1 MTTKFKGVPEY
12 KAVYEHID
20 KNFDK
25 YIEEERKY
33 LRVKCISATGEGMQ
47 EGAEATAKTIR
58 AIGAEAKIVPLEGG
72 HPAVYG
78 KIKSKNPKAKTLM
91 VYSFYD
97 VVPIEH
103 PEMWKFPPFAAE
115 MVDAEK
121 IGAPT
126 EMGKVIVARGA
137 HDKKGVHL
145 PFIMTVGA
153 IKEVTG
159 DIPVNVLFVIEGEEE
174 IYTPNLKQFVD
185 KYYDELNKADAI
197 WSPGSYRQL
206 PSGLLIIHPGYN
218 GFMQLDLTVEGGAW
232 GGATGGRTPWS
243 GYVSFLDQ
251 PMLRLVQALNTMFDS
266 DGKVLVEG
274 FYDNWLAPTPEQ
286 RRDIEKCK
294 ERFGDTSIMD
304 DLSSVKRFK
313 GGLPPE
319 ELLEDFLTAPHIIPI
334 GINSGYI
341 TLSYI
346 PAKATARLHV
356 RFCPNMTSEEI
367 LQKVRKHLYTRGF
380 PEIEVHCTKRT
391 ETGRG
396 PASADVVQA
405 VVRMAE
411 IHGVDYVIWPSSPAT
426 CGIHFFAGAPLY
438 KPVVCGSLGHGSR
451 FHAPNEY
458 ITVEGMRD
466 QMKGLVTF
474 LHEYAN
480 M

>member
-1 MTTKFKGVPEY
+1 MGDKFKGIPEY

-25 YIEEERKY
+25 YVEEERKY
-33 LRVKCISATGEGMQ
+33 LRIKCISATGEGMQ
-47 EGAEATAKTIR
+47 EGAEATAESIR
-58 AIGAEAKIVPLEGG
+58 AIGGEAIVFTLKGG
-72 HPAVYG
+72 HPVVYG
-78 KIKSKNPKAKTLM
+78 KIKSKNPNAKTLM

-115 MVDAEK
+115 IVDAEK
-121 IGAPT
+121 IGAPA

-153 IKEVTG
+153 IKEVMG

-185 KYYDELNKADAI
+185 KYYDELNEADAI

-218 GFMQLDLTVEGGAW
+218 GFMQLDLTVEGGSW

-243 GYVSFLDQ
+243 AYAAFMDQ

-266 DGKVLVEG
+266 EGKILVDG

-286 RRDIEKCK
+286 RRDVEKCK

-319 ELLEDFLTAPHIIPI
+319 EWLEGFLTAPQIIPV

-380 PEIEVHCTKRT
+380 PEIEVSAGSRHETSRT
-391 ETGRG
+391 
-396 PASADVVQA
+396 PLSADIIQA
-405 VVRMAE
+405 MVRTAE
-411 IHGVDYVIWPSSPAT
+411 AHAVDWALWPSSCGFSAIHLFARSPIHKPAI
-426 CGIHFFAGAPLY
+426 CA
-438 KPVVCGSLGHGSR
+438 SLGHGGR
-451 FHAPNEY
+451 FHAPDEY
-458 ITVEGMRD
+458 YTIEGIRRK
-466 QMKGLVTF
+466 MKGVATF
-474 LHEYAN
+474 LHIYAN